1 MYFLFQW
8 EESFLLDEMIQRERD
23 NLKEIIPNLPKSIA
37 HAMVAFIICGIMAFL
52 VVIIELQAKLLN
64 YFLGSNKSNINHV
77 SNFHL
82 LSLFRVCACEC
93 ACASA
98 HTHAYEVYLL
108 SYSSYSTPFLTFLYI
123 FLSVSLYVGS
133 ICLCIVLCLSLPAL
147 ALNSAWGAY
156 M

>member
-52 VVIIELQAKLLN
+52 VVI
-64 YFLGSNKSNINHV
+64 
-77 SNFHL
+77 
-82 LSLFRVCACEC
+82 
-93 ACASA
+93 
-98 HTHAYEVYLL
+98 
-108 SYSSYSTPFLTFLYI
+108 
-123 FLSVSLYVGS
+123 
-133 ICLCIVLCLSLPAL
+133 
-147 ALNSAWGAY
+147 